1 MGAATVSRLHADLT
15 FMVGLEAAKAELATA
30 RAKNLSS
37 QRDCKFGSDGPGGQL
52 ATNIRTVRSPL
63 ARLARQEEPPRC
75 PDDVARSAETQASK
89 RPFEN
94 PFNGGFG
101 RDFKLG
107 TWTPATRGRMAEF
120 EKNTKRHSRKLD
132 RAQIS

>member
-30 RAKNLSS
+30 RAKNFSS
-37 QRDCKFGSDGPGGQL
+37 QRDCKFGSDGPAGQL

-101 RDFKLG
+101 RDLSLG
-107 TWTPATRGRMAEF
+107 RGPQRRVAGWPNLRRTPSATRGSWTAPE
-120 EKNTKRHSRKLD
+120 S
-132 RAQIS
+132 